1 MWKISTGKKA
11 KKGSVRGT
19 CPNLHVIYTFVA
31 RPNKVVHA
39 GTLDLDLDLDRRDLL
54 HRPSTH
60 ERACFAV
67 VGVKENAISL
77 NSSTPP
83 ASKHPKSTYDDV

>member
-1 MWKISTGKKA
+1 M
-11 KKGSVRGT
+11 RGT

-39 GTLDLDLDLDRRDLL
+39 GTLDLDLDLDWILAATI
-54 HRPSTH
+54 STGQALMSA
-60 ERACFAV
+60 RALAA